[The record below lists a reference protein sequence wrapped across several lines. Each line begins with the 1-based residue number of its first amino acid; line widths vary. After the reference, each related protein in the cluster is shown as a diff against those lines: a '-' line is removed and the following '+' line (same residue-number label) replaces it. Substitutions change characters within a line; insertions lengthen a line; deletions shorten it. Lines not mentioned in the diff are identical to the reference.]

1 MKLIESDAE
10 GPIVEESTTTPP
22 RPEKRRV
29 SISLL
34 FTLAVLVGTVVT
46 IYTLLPARNQILVT
60 EAFAGHRRDRTTF
73 DVVGPT
79 GGELQAWTTGAL
91 GKQVPM
97 FAMPGAAP
105 LAAAVITIHRRN
117 ASLVRSRVGTE
128 EFTVLM
134 QHAQGWA
141 PESAERD
148 DGELHASLKRVGP
161 WTVVTVGLKATMA
174 TWLPMVHVLAAG
186 K

>member
-10 GPIVEESTTTPP
+10 GPNVEASITTPP

-60 EAFAGHRRDRTTF
+60 EAFAGHRRDSKTL
-73 DVVGPT
+73 DLVGPT
-79 GGELQAWTTGAL
+79 EGELQAWIIGAL
-91 GKQVPM
+91 GKQAPIYTMVGAVPV
-97 FAMPGAAP
+97 AAG
-105 LAAAVITIHRRN
+105 VITIHRRN
-117 ASLVRSRVGTE
+117 ASLVRYRVGAE

-134 QHAQGWA
+134 QHAKGWA

-148 DGELHASLKRVGP
+148 DGDLHASLNHIGL
-161 WTVVTVGLKATMA
+161 WTVVTVGAKSTMV
-174 TWLPMVHVLAAG
+174 TWLPTIHVRDAA